1 MKAIPADVPQSAHE
15 LFTQNYNAI
24 THNTDRLFLF
34 AGDQKIEHLND
45 DFHGNNIAP
54 EVAHPDHLFKIASKG
69 SIGAFA
75 THLGLIARYGNQY
88 KQVHYIAKLN
98 GKTNL
103 IPTEQRD
110 PISQQ
115 LWSVHD
121 ALILKE
127 QSGISICGVGYTI
140 YLGSEY
146 EPVMLAQA
154 AQMVYQAHHVGLVAI
169 LWIYPRGKNI
179 QDNNST
185 TLITGAAGI
194 ANALGA
200 DFVKIQIP
208 QGVDST
214 ILKNA
219 VTAAGNTGV
228 ICAGGQSQEKRTFL
242 EGVNQHVHAG
252 NCAGVAV
259 GRNIFQHPLDEAVR
273 MTNAIAEIIYKNKTF
288 TAASALL

>member
-1 MKAIPADVPQSAHE
+1 MKSIPADVPPSVHE
-15 LFTQNYNAI
+15 AFTQNYNAI

-34 AGDQKIEHLND
+34 AGDQKIEHLNA
-45 DFHGNNIAP
+45 DFYGKGIAP
-54 EVAHPDHLFKIASKG
+54 EAANPEHLFKIASKG
-69 SIGAFA
+69 TIGAFA
-75 THLGLIARYGNQY
+75 THLGLIARYGTQY
-88 KQVHYIAKLN
+88 KQVPYVAKLN

-103 IPTEQRD
+103 IPAEQRD

-121 ALILKE
+121 ALILRE
-127 QSGISICGVGYTI
+127 QSGLSICGVGYTL

-169 LWIYPRGKNI
+169 LWIYPRGKNVHAG
-179 QDNNST
+179 T
-185 TLITGAAGI
+185 AVELIAGAAGI

-200 DFVKIQIP
+200 DFVKIQMP
-208 QGVDST
+208 HTADST
-214 ILKNA
+214 VLQTA

-228 ICAGGQSQEKRTFL
+228 LCAGGEPQEMQPFL
-242 EGVNQHVHAG
+242 ERVDQYLHVG

-273 MTNAIAEIIYKNKTF
+273 ITHAIAEIVYKTKH
-288 TAASALL
+288 LLQ